1 MPYRESYLDGTSG
14 VLVQSAL
21 SGKPICVPNIRPF
34 NEIVREFG
42 IGTSFAP
49 NDSAAVANALMEI
62 DVTEN
67 ATDYRGHWEDYLRKI
82 SSWEE
87 IASAY
92 LLDKK

>member
-1 MPYRESYLDGTSG
+1 MS
-14 VLVQSAL
+14 
-21 SGKPICVPNIRPF
+21 KNH
-34 NEIVREFG
+34 EIVREFG

-67 ATDYRGHWEDYLRKI
+67 ATDYRANWEDYLQKI